1 MNTINFLHF
10 GVPLGQAACLTTDF
24 VAKFILGDG
33 GNSRINF
40 QL

>member
-1 MNTINFLHF
+1 MNTKDFFRLS
-10 GVPLGQAACLTTDF
+10 VPIGKVKWWATDF
-24 VAKFILGDG
+24 VAKFIFGDG